1 MRRIRPTLLAF
12 GISAVLTACHGS
24 HVCVPTEGSSETA
37 PRRGLWVSTHQ
48 QRCLIGHGSVEVS
61 VDSGGE
67 PTGSGNIFSAV
78 ISGRRYRNSS
88 ILDMVHTQWAD
99 SATLIVRY
107 SAGLDVRR
115 RVTTMPGFRVVF
127 ATMW

>member
-1 MRRIRPTLLAF
+1 
-12 GISAVLTACHGS
+12 
-24 HVCVPTEGSSETA
+24 
-37 PRRGLWVSTHQ
+37 
-48 QRCLIGHGSVEVS
+48 

-67 PTGSGNIFSAV
+67 PTASGNVFSAV
-78 ISGRRYRNSS
+78 ISGRRYRNAS
-88 ILDMVHTQWAD
+88 ILDMVQTHWTD
-99 SATLIVRY
+99 SATLVVRY